1 MKATQRNLLLLEF
14 SESIKTNDH
23 ILWNLRKRCLDKNLT
38 KNIEFAKKSKKEAKN
53 SFNNLLGTYCEDET
67 KETFTEYLK
76 LKDNFCTI
84 KVDETYNYQM

>member
-14 SESIKTNDH
+14 SESIKTNDR

-38 KNIEFAKKSKKEAKN
+38 KNIEFVKKSKKEAEN
-53 SFNNLLGTYCEDET
+53 SFNNLLGTNCKDET
-67 KETFTEYLK
+67 KETFAEYLK

-84 KVDETYNYQM
+84 KVDKTYNYQM